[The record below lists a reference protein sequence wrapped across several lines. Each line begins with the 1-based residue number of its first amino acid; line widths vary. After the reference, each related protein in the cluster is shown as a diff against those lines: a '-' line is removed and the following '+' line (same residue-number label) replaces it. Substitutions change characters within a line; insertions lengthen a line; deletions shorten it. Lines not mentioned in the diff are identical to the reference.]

1 MKEQNQQVERTP
13 LGEQCFPFACH
24 PGVACFTR
32 CCRGVDLDLYPF
44 DIIEL
49 KKGSGLVRSRSCAT
63 IPGSSRGAESLFPHC
78 KLKLVECGSGI
89 CLSVS
94 GRNRGVPSITIAM
107 GACRTYPLERAVDR
121 RIERGRAADCY
132 FLTKHS
138 YCLGHYEDQQVNVRQ
153 WLRSQRLAEHNMM
166 NELWTEVDT
175 ILRTNPFKGEGSG
188 GPTQQLVF
196 MACYNI
202 DGFRNFVL
210 EHGVLESLSI
220 AGRQRRCY
228 QRDDKELLKFA
239 LEWVKTF
246 VGWTLFSGEALKR
259 GAGCARGLKNCSG
272 YGSRTCLAKRPGR
285 SGVIDGK

>member
-1 MKEQNQQVERTP
+1 MPGQPFFCRYEGMKEQNQQVERTP

-49 KKGSGLVRSRSCAT
+49 KKGLG
-63 IPGSSRGAESLFPHC
+63 IGSEQIMRNHTRLSRGANPYFPTV
-78 KLKLVECGSGI
+78 KLKLVECGQEFFCPFLGEQG
-89 CLSVS
+89 CSVYHH
-94 GRNRGVPSITIAM
+94 RM

-239 LEWVKTF
+239 LEWVKHLLGGPSF
-246 VGWTLFSGEALKR
+246 L
-259 GAGCARGLKNCSG
+259 
-272 YGSRTCLAKRPGR
+272 GR
-285 SGVIDGK
+285 R